1 MHDGKRPLI
10 RTAWGLFL
18 VFVAVAGPAAAEAEQ
33 GAQELRLRAGFARR
47 DITPAPGAEMP
58 GGFNKHLATAVHD
71 PLYVEVAWIGRG
83 DTSLALAG
91 VDACMVP
98 ANCVAEARRLAAQ
111 ATGIPGSHVLIGAS
125 HTHNGGPLVDCFGSE
140 QDPAYT
146 SLVAQRIA
154 EAIGE
159 AAQKAVPARVGVGL
173 GHEDGVGFNRRFKM
187 KDGTYRTHPG
197 KTNPD
202 ILEPAGPIDPD
213 VAVLAFQD
221 AQGALLGCV
230 VNHALHG
237 TVMGGPDFSADWIC
251 YLRSTLRGASGADMG
266 VVFLN
271 GACGDVTQVDNRN
284 PRPAEFGEAW
294 ARRIGTTVGAEALKV
309 LARMEFK
316 EDAVLDARIV
326 PIDLPIRDLA
336 ESDEALLRRESPAS
350 GLGSGGQ
357 EVYLREAMLVREMK
371 AQSPTVRVEIQAA
384 RIGDAA
390 LVTNPAEFFAE
401 LGLAIK
407 RESTWNPTM
416 VVELA
421 NGYAGY
427 VPTEK
432 AFSEGGYET
441 RTARSS
447 FLAPGAGESIVEESV
462 ALLKTLGSAEEN
474 LAGTQ

>member
-1 MHDGKRPLI
+1 MHNRKQLPG
-10 RTAWGLFL
+10 RTL
-18 VFVAVAGPAAAEAEQ
+18 VAAIALVLMSTAIGADEA
-33 GAQELRLRAGFARR
+33 ASSLRAGFARR
-47 DITPAPGAEMP
+47 DITPEMGAEMP
-58 GGFNKHLATAVHD
+58 GGFNKHNATAVHD
-71 PLYVEVAWIGRG
+71 PLYVEAAWIGNG
-83 DTSLALAG
+83 DTSLALVG

-98 ANCVAEARRLAAQ
+98 DNCVAEARRLAVD
-111 ATGIPGSHVLIGAS
+111 ATGMRGEHVLIGAS

-146 SLVAQRIA
+146 ALVAQRIA
-154 EAIGE
+154 EAIIE
-159 AAQKAVPARVGVGL
+159 ASEKAVAAQVGAGL
-173 GHEDGVGFNRRFKM
+173 GSEDSVGFNRRFKM
-187 KDGTYRTHPG
+187 KDGTFRTHPG
-197 KTNPD
+197 KGNPD

-251 YLRSTLRGASGADMG
+251 YLRKTIRGATGADIG

-284 PRPAEFGEAW
+284 ERPPEFGEAW
-294 ARRIGTTVGAEALKV
+294 ARRVGMTVGAEALKV
-309 LARMEFK
+309 LARTEFK
-316 EDAVLDARIV
+316 DNAALDVISARL
-326 PIDLPIRDLA
+326 DLPIRDLA
-336 ESDEALLRRESPAS
+336 ESDEALLQRESPAS

-357 EVYLREAMLVREMK
+357 EVYQREAKLVREMK
-371 AQSPTVRVEIQAA
+371 AKSPTVPVEVQAV

-390 LVTNPAEFFAE
+390 LVTNPTEFFAD

-407 RESTWNPTM
+407 RGSPWQPTM

-427 VPTEK
+427 SPTEK

-447 FLAPGAGESIVEESV
+447 FLAPGAGEAIVEASLD
-462 ALLKTLGSAEEN
+462 LLKTLLSAEKSV
-474 LAGTQ
+474 ASTQ